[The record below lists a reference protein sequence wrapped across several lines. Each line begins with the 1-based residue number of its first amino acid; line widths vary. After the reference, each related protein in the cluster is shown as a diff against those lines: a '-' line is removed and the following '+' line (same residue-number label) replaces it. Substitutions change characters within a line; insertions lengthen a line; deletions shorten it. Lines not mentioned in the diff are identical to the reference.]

1 MSKKLAEMVG
11 VKCNGIAIGTYARDI
26 VEDIVS
32 HENFLNDINK
42 IKKAVNIAK
51 DLVDANIKK

>member
-1 MSKKLAEMVG
+1 MVG

-26 VEDIVS
+26 VEDIVNQ
-32 HENFLNDINK
+32 ENFLNDVNK

-51 DLVDANIKK
+51 DLVDANIKKQK